1 MVKTS
6 NLQNARARRDALDRA
21 FLDAQAGLLAQELT
35 EGAPCPVC
43 GSTHHPKRAVLPA
56 EAPTQARVDAARQS
70 ADEADRAAQEA
81 SAAAAKAV
89 AADREAKATLRRD
102 AEALLPERFTSS
114 EGPVKLTVSLLKT
127 ALAEE
132 SEALHA
138 AQEALDKAQKQNAA
152 DLAAKARQE
161 DERQKKTAQRSA
173 LEAEARASA
182 EEAARQS
189 AAAKALEAQCAEARA
204 ALPAADREEARR
216 ALAGLGPELV
226 LPQLRAQTVQ
236 ELLAQPGGA
245 GCELCGTLQT
255 LTGAL
260 TQCVRRRPGW
270 LYAMFP
276 SGITCP
282 VPARPA
288 LVQAAVLEALRPVL
302 ACGGQ
307 AVLEVKP
314 RSRAVL
320 LCLRGGAPAGV
331 LPLWQALARQSG
343 GAVVFDSGAQFAAA
357 AFLPLCP
364 GCRIQKSP
372 STQELL
378 EDRFSLPYLF
388 LSGYCAGPW

>member
-1 MVKTS
+1 MVPPS
-6 NLQNARARRDALDRA
+6 ARFPTRRA
-21 FLDAQAGLLAQELT
+21 
-35 EGAPCPVC
+35 
-43 GSTHHPKRAVLPA
+43 
-56 EAPTQARVDAARQS
+56 
-70 ADEADRAAQEA
+70 
-81 SAAAAKAV
+81 
-89 AADREAKATLRRD
+89 
-102 AEALLPERFTSS
+102 
-114 EGPVKLTVSLLKT
+114 

-132 SEALHA
+132 A
-138 AQEALDKAQKQNAA
+138 
-152 DLAAKARQE
+152 
-161 DERQKKTAQRSA
+161 
-173 LEAEARASA
+173 
-182 EEAARQS
+182 
-189 AAAKALEAQCAEARA
+189 
-204 ALPAADREEARR
+204 ARR

-343 GAVVFDSGAQFAAA
+343 GAVVFDSGCIFAPLSRLPHTKIPQHAGAA
-357 AFLPLCP
+357 GGSVQSALSFFVGLLRGTVVSMAASPHRPTQPMARLVSRVCSETLPRTSSKMAC
-364 GCRIQKSP
+364 GSSWQVAK
-372 STQELL
+372 
-378 EDRFSLPYLF
+378 
-388 LSGYCAGPW
+388 

>member
-1 MVKTS
+1 MPRHRAGV
-6 NLQNARARRDALDRA
+6 NATGFAPFITTRR
-21 FLDAQAGLLAQELT
+21 LLPWFHLLHVSPP
-35 EGAPCPVC
+35 GAPPWRKK
-43 GSTHHPKRAVLPA
+43 PPA
-56 EAPTQARVDAARQS
+56 
-70 ADEADRAAQEA
+70 
-81 SAAAAKAV
+81 
-89 AADREAKATLRRD
+89 
-102 AEALLPERFTSS
+102 
-114 EGPVKLTVSLLKT
+114 
-127 ALAEE
+127 
-132 SEALHA
+132 
-138 AQEALDKAQKQNAA
+138 
-152 DLAAKARQE
+152 
-161 DERQKKTAQRSA
+161 
-173 LEAEARASA
+173 
-182 EEAARQS
+182 
-189 AAAKALEAQCAEARA
+189 
-204 ALPAADREEARR
+204 R

-270 LYAMFP
+270 LYVMFP

>member
-1 MVKTS
+1 M
-6 NLQNARARRDALDRA
+6 
-21 FLDAQAGLLAQELT
+21 
-35 EGAPCPVC
+35 
-43 GSTHHPKRAVLPA
+43 
-56 EAPTQARVDAARQS
+56 
-70 ADEADRAAQEA
+70 
-81 SAAAAKAV
+81 
-89 AADREAKATLRRD
+89 
-102 AEALLPERFTSS
+102 
-114 EGPVKLTVSLLKT
+114 
-127 ALAEE
+127 
-132 SEALHA
+132 
-138 AQEALDKAQKQNAA
+138 
-152 DLAAKARQE
+152 
-161 DERQKKTAQRSA
+161 
-173 LEAEARASA
+173 
-182 EEAARQS
+182 
-189 AAAKALEAQCAEARA
+189 
-204 ALPAADREEARR
+204 
-216 ALAGLGPELV
+216 
-226 LPQLRAQTVQ
+226 Q

-270 LYAMFP
+270 LYVMFP

-288 LVQAAVLEALRPVL
+288 LVQAAVLEALRP
-302 ACGGQ
+302 

>member
-1 MVKTS
+1 MVPPS
-6 NLQNARARRDALDRA
+6 ARFPTRRA
-21 FLDAQAGLLAQELT
+21 
-35 EGAPCPVC
+35 
-43 GSTHHPKRAVLPA
+43 
-56 EAPTQARVDAARQS
+56 
-70 ADEADRAAQEA
+70 
-81 SAAAAKAV
+81 
-89 AADREAKATLRRD
+89 
-102 AEALLPERFTSS
+102 
-114 EGPVKLTVSLLKT
+114 

-132 SEALHA
+132 A
-138 AQEALDKAQKQNAA
+138 
-152 DLAAKARQE
+152 
-161 DERQKKTAQRSA
+161 
-173 LEAEARASA
+173 
-182 EEAARQS
+182 
-189 AAAKALEAQCAEARA
+189 
-204 ALPAADREEARR
+204 ARR

-378 EDRFSLPYLF
+378 EDRSIDEGRLVTEAAIFADKTAIDEETVRLHSHVAQYREILELDEPIGRKLDF
-388 LSGYCAGPW
+388 LTQELNRESNTIGSKCQDVAITRLVVELKSENSRADSEHRVTEVRHEAAEHWLWQHG

>member
-1 MVKTS
+1 MVPPSAHFPTR
-6 NLQNARARRDALDRA
+6 RA
-21 FLDAQAGLLAQELT
+21 
-35 EGAPCPVC
+35 
-43 GSTHHPKRAVLPA
+43 
-56 EAPTQARVDAARQS
+56 
-70 ADEADRAAQEA
+70 
-81 SAAAAKAV
+81 
-89 AADREAKATLRRD
+89 
-102 AEALLPERFTSS
+102 
-114 EGPVKLTVSLLKT
+114 

-132 SEALHA
+132 A
-138 AQEALDKAQKQNAA
+138 
-152 DLAAKARQE
+152 
-161 DERQKKTAQRSA
+161 
-173 LEAEARASA
+173 
-182 EEAARQS
+182 
-189 AAAKALEAQCAEARA
+189 
-204 ALPAADREEARR
+204 ARR

-270 LYAMFP
+270 LYVMFP

-320 LCLRGGAPAGV
+320 LCLRGGARRG
-331 LPLWQALARQSG
+331 
-343 GAVVFDSGAQFAAA
+343 AAA
-357 AFLPLCP
+357 VAGTGPAKRR
-364 GCRIQKSP
+364 GC
-372 STQELL
+372 
-378 EDRFSLPYLF
+378 
-388 LSGYCAGPW
+388 GV

>member
-1 MVKTS
+1 MW
-6 NLQNARARRDALDRA
+6 
-21 FLDAQAGLLAQELT
+21 
-35 EGAPCPVC
+35 
-43 GSTHHPKRAVLPA
+43 
-56 EAPTQARVDAARQS
+56 
-70 ADEADRAAQEA
+70 
-81 SAAAAKAV
+81 
-89 AADREAKATLRRD
+89 
-102 AEALLPERFTSS
+102 
-114 EGPVKLTVSLLKT
+114 
-127 ALAEE
+127 
-132 SEALHA
+132 
-138 AQEALDKAQKQNAA
+138 
-152 DLAAKARQE
+152 
-161 DERQKKTAQRSA
+161 
-173 LEAEARASA
+173 
-182 EEAARQS
+182 
-189 AAAKALEAQCAEARA
+189 
-204 ALPAADREEARR
+204 
-216 ALAGLGPELV
+216 

-270 LYAMFP
+270 LYVMFP

-320 LCLRGGAPAGV
+320 LCLRGGAPAEVKGKRDQERARQDEAEK
-331 LPLWQALARQSG
+331 WQALARQSG

>member
-1 MVKTS
+1 MPQVLPHLSPHGGCCHGSTFCMFPHP
-6 NLQNARARRDALDRA
+6 ARRPGGRSRPPGTGRA
-21 FLDAQAGLLAQELT
+21 WAGA
-35 EGAPCPVC
+35 G
-43 GSTHHPKRAVLPA
+43 
-56 EAPTQARVDAARQS
+56 
-70 ADEADRAAQEA
+70 
-81 SAAAAKAV
+81 SAAAAG
-89 AADREAKATLRRD
+89 ADRAGA
-102 AEALLPERFTSS
+102 A
-114 EGPVKLTVSLLKT
+114 GP
-127 ALAEE
+127 
-132 SEALHA
+132 
-138 AQEALDKAQKQNAA
+138 
-152 DLAAKARQE
+152 
-161 DERQKKTAQRSA
+161 
-173 LEAEARASA
+173 
-182 EEAARQS
+182 
-189 AAAKALEAQCAEARA
+189 
-204 ALPAADREEARR
+204 
-216 ALAGLGPELV
+216 AG
-226 LPQLRAQTVQ
+226 
-236 ELLAQPGGA
+236 

>member
-1 MVKTS
+1 MVPPSAHFPTR
-6 NLQNARARRDALDRA
+6 RA
-21 FLDAQAGLLAQELT
+21 
-35 EGAPCPVC
+35 
-43 GSTHHPKRAVLPA
+43 
-56 EAPTQARVDAARQS
+56 
-70 ADEADRAAQEA
+70 
-81 SAAAAKAV
+81 
-89 AADREAKATLRRD
+89 
-102 AEALLPERFTSS
+102 
-114 EGPVKLTVSLLKT
+114 

-132 SEALHA
+132 A
-138 AQEALDKAQKQNAA
+138 
-152 DLAAKARQE
+152 
-161 DERQKKTAQRSA
+161 
-173 LEAEARASA
+173 
-182 EEAARQS
+182 
-189 AAAKALEAQCAEARA
+189 
-204 ALPAADREEARR
+204 ARR

-270 LYAMFP
+270 LYVMFP

-331 LPLWQALARQSG
+331 
-343 GAVVFDSGAQFAAA
+343 FDSGAQFAAA

>member
-1 MVKTS
+1 MK
-6 NLQNARARRDALDRA
+6 ALKLAVAEPSAILRCGIIA
-21 FLDAQAGLLAQELT
+21 LL
-35 EGAPCPVC
+35 
-43 GSTHHPKRAVLPA
+43 HRMPA
-56 EAPTQARVDAARQS
+56 ANVDILEIGDISQL
-70 ADEADRAAQEA
+70 AAQLSRHRPDVLIVNPA
-81 SAAAAKAV
+81 S
-89 AADREAKATLRRD
+89 L
-102 AEALLPERFTSS
+102 
-114 EGPVKLTVSLLKT
+114 
-127 ALAEE
+127 
-132 SEALHA
+132 
-138 AQEALDKAQKQNAA
+138 
-152 DLAAKARQE
+152 
-161 DERQKKTAQRSA
+161 
-173 LEAEARASA
+173 
-182 EEAARQS
+182 
-189 AAAKALEAQCAEARA
+189 
-204 ALPAADREEARR
+204 
-216 ALAGLGPELV
+216 GLCTP
-226 LPQLRAQTVQ
+226 PQLRAQTVQ

-270 LYAMFP
+270 LYVMFP

>member
-1 MVKTS
+1 MVPPS
-6 NLQNARARRDALDRA
+6 ARFPTRRA
-21 FLDAQAGLLAQELT
+21 
-35 EGAPCPVC
+35 
-43 GSTHHPKRAVLPA
+43 
-56 EAPTQARVDAARQS
+56 
-70 ADEADRAAQEA
+70 
-81 SAAAAKAV
+81 
-89 AADREAKATLRRD
+89 
-102 AEALLPERFTSS
+102 
-114 EGPVKLTVSLLKT
+114 

-132 SEALHA
+132 A
-138 AQEALDKAQKQNAA
+138 
-152 DLAAKARQE
+152 
-161 DERQKKTAQRSA
+161 
-173 LEAEARASA
+173 
-182 EEAARQS
+182 
-189 AAAKALEAQCAEARA
+189 
-204 ALPAADREEARR
+204 ARR

-378 EDRFSLPYLF
+378 EDVQSALSFFVGLLRGTVVSMAASPHRPMQPMARLVSRVCSETLPRT
-388 LSGYCAGPW
+388 SSKMACGSSWQVAK

>member
-1 MVKTS
+1 MVPPS
-6 NLQNARARRDALDRA
+6 ARFPTRRA
-21 FLDAQAGLLAQELT
+21 
-35 EGAPCPVC
+35 
-43 GSTHHPKRAVLPA
+43 
-56 EAPTQARVDAARQS
+56 
-70 ADEADRAAQEA
+70 
-81 SAAAAKAV
+81 
-89 AADREAKATLRRD
+89 
-102 AEALLPERFTSS
+102 
-114 EGPVKLTVSLLKT
+114 

-132 SEALHA
+132 A
-138 AQEALDKAQKQNAA
+138 
-152 DLAAKARQE
+152 
-161 DERQKKTAQRSA
+161 
-173 LEAEARASA
+173 
-182 EEAARQS
+182 
-189 AAAKALEAQCAEARA
+189 
-204 ALPAADREEARR
+204 ARR

-307 AVLEVKP
+307 AVLE
-314 RSRAVL
+314 
-320 LCLRGGAPAGV
+320 APAGV

>member
-1 MVKTS
+1 MKALKLAVAEPS
-6 NLQNARARRDALDRA
+6 AILRYGIVALLRRM
-21 FLDAQAGLLAQELT
+21 
-35 EGAPCPVC
+35 
-43 GSTHHPKRAVLPA
+43 PA
-56 EAPTQARVDAARQS
+56 ANVDILEIGDISQL
-70 ADEADRAAQEA
+70 AAQLSRHRPDVLIVNPA
-81 SAAAAKAV
+81 S
-89 AADREAKATLRRD
+89 L
-102 AEALLPERFTSS
+102 
-114 EGPVKLTVSLLKT
+114 
-127 ALAEE
+127 
-132 SEALHA
+132 
-138 AQEALDKAQKQNAA
+138 
-152 DLAAKARQE
+152 
-161 DERQKKTAQRSA
+161 
-173 LEAEARASA
+173 
-182 EEAARQS
+182 
-189 AAAKALEAQCAEARA
+189 
-204 ALPAADREEARR
+204 
-216 ALAGLGPELV
+216 GLCTP
-226 LPQLRAQTVQ
+226 PQLRAQTVQ

>member
-1 MVKTS
+1 MVPPSACFPTR
-6 NLQNARARRDALDRA
+6 RA
-21 FLDAQAGLLAQELT
+21 
-35 EGAPCPVC
+35 
-43 GSTHHPKRAVLPA
+43 
-56 EAPTQARVDAARQS
+56 
-70 ADEADRAAQEA
+70 
-81 SAAAAKAV
+81 
-89 AADREAKATLRRD
+89 
-102 AEALLPERFTSS
+102 
-114 EGPVKLTVSLLKT
+114 

-132 SEALHA
+132 A
-138 AQEALDKAQKQNAA
+138 
-152 DLAAKARQE
+152 
-161 DERQKKTAQRSA
+161 
-173 LEAEARASA
+173 
-182 EEAARQS
+182 
-189 AAAKALEAQCAEARA
+189 
-204 ALPAADREEARR
+204 ARR

-270 LYAMFP
+270 LYVMFP

-388 LSGYCAGPW
+388 LSGYRGKHGRQPAQANAAHGQAGQQGLFRDAAAHQLKDGLRQFVAGCKVKCQAAVLLHRAAIGTAGNIQQLAQHPHTKQRAQRPQHPAGRAGQIRHKDGSHEIRSTRWRTRSSG

>member
-1 MVKTS
+1 MVPPSVRFPTR
-6 NLQNARARRDALDRA
+6 RA
-21 FLDAQAGLLAQELT
+21 
-35 EGAPCPVC
+35 
-43 GSTHHPKRAVLPA
+43 
-56 EAPTQARVDAARQS
+56 
-70 ADEADRAAQEA
+70 
-81 SAAAAKAV
+81 
-89 AADREAKATLRRD
+89 
-102 AEALLPERFTSS
+102 
-114 EGPVKLTVSLLKT
+114 

-132 SEALHA
+132 A
-138 AQEALDKAQKQNAA
+138 
-152 DLAAKARQE
+152 
-161 DERQKKTAQRSA
+161 
-173 LEAEARASA
+173 
-182 EEAARQS
+182 
-189 AAAKALEAQCAEARA
+189 
-204 ALPAADREEARR
+204 ARR
-216 ALAGLGPELV
+216 ALAGLEPEPV

-343 GAVVFDSGAQFAAA
+343 GAVAFDSGAQFAAA

-372 STQELL
+372 QHAGAAGGSVQSALSFFVGLL
-378 EDRFSLPYLF
+378 RGTVVSMAASPHRPMQPMARLVSRVCSETLPRT
-388 LSGYCAGPW
+388 SSKMACGSSWQVAK

>member
-1 MVKTS
+1 MFWAK
-6 NLQNARARRDALDRA
+6 
-21 FLDAQAGLLAQELT
+21 
-35 EGAPCPVC
+35 
-43 GSTHHPKRAVLPA
+43 K
-56 EAPTQARVDAARQS
+56 AA
-70 ADEADRAAQEA
+70 
-81 SAAAAKAV
+81 
-89 AADREAKATLRRD
+89 
-102 AEALLPERFTSS
+102 
-114 EGPVKLTVSLLKT
+114 
-127 ALAEE
+127 
-132 SEALHA
+132 
-138 AQEALDKAQKQNAA
+138 
-152 DLAAKARQE
+152 
-161 DERQKKTAQRSA
+161 
-173 LEAEARASA
+173 
-182 EEAARQS
+182 
-189 AAAKALEAQCAEARA
+189 
-204 ALPAADREEARR
+204 
-216 ALAGLGPELV
+216 
-226 LPQLRAQTVQ
+226 
-236 ELLAQPGGA
+236 
-245 GCELCGTLQT
+245 
-255 LTGAL
+255 
-260 TQCVRRRPGW
+260 RPGW

-314 RSRAVL
+314 RSHAVL

>member
-1 MVKTS
+1 MVPPS
-6 NLQNARARRDALDRA
+6 ARFPTRRA
-21 FLDAQAGLLAQELT
+21 
-35 EGAPCPVC
+35 
-43 GSTHHPKRAVLPA
+43 
-56 EAPTQARVDAARQS
+56 
-70 ADEADRAAQEA
+70 
-81 SAAAAKAV
+81 
-89 AADREAKATLRRD
+89 
-102 AEALLPERFTSS
+102 
-114 EGPVKLTVSLLKT
+114 

-132 SEALHA
+132 A
-138 AQEALDKAQKQNAA
+138 
-152 DLAAKARQE
+152 
-161 DERQKKTAQRSA
+161 
-173 LEAEARASA
+173 
-182 EEAARQS
+182 
-189 AAAKALEAQCAEARA
+189 
-204 ALPAADREEARR
+204 ARR

-331 LPLWQALARQSG
+331 LPLWQALARQELE
-343 GAVVFDSGAQFAAA
+343 AFDSW
-357 AFLPLCP
+357 PLVTRMKDL
-364 GCRIQKSP
+364 GLTIRERKMADGGRLIIAVDDL
-372 STQELL
+372 T
-378 EDRFSLPYLF
+378 RFSGHVDGFQYRECFAVRLGPN
-388 LSGYCAGPW
+388 GERAGRDGDINALEWYKRWYSTGAGIENYIADDIQRAAREAKKK

>member
-1 MVKTS
+1 MPRHRAGA
-6 NLQNARARRDALDRA
+6 NATGFAPFITTRR
-21 FLDAQAGLLAQELT
+21 LLPWFHLLHFSPP
-35 EGAPCPVC
+35 GAPPWRKK
-43 GSTHHPKRAVLPA
+43 PPA
-56 EAPTQARVDAARQS
+56 GRWP
-70 ADEADRAAQEA
+70 
-81 SAAAAKAV
+81 
-89 AADREAKATLRRD
+89 
-102 AEALLPERFTSS
+102 
-114 EGPVKLTVSLLKT
+114 
-127 ALAEE
+127 
-132 SEALHA
+132 
-138 AQEALDKAQKQNAA
+138 
-152 DLAAKARQE
+152 
-161 DERQKKTAQRSA
+161 
-173 LEAEARASA
+173 
-182 EEAARQS
+182 
-189 AAAKALEAQCAEARA
+189 
-204 ALPAADREEARR
+204 
-216 ALAGLGPELV
+216 GLGPELV

-270 LYAMFP
+270 LYVMFP